1 MDEYSSAPPTRNV
14 TCAQLRTWI
23 STDLNNTRFRYGIQI
38 DFSPIFFFLFLAQQ
52 AEKKVKR
59 RSNQRSKGETFNWN
73 NCVTRTINSNS
84 NRSVKLAPNLKV
96 DGVTCIFSSHF
107 LSPRESKAIKH
118 FAGAQVK
125 RERGS

>member
-59 RSNQRSKGETFNWN
+59 RSNQRQQSIEWWN
-73 NCVTRTINSNS
+73 VQLEQLCYAYNNF
-84 NRSVKLAPNLKV
+84 K
-96 DGVTCIFSSHF
+96 F
-107 LSPRESKAIKH
+107 ESKRKI
-118 FAGAQVK
+118 GAKFESGRRDLYIFVTFSFSE
-125 RERGS
+125 REQGN